1 VKKKAGKSRMK
12 NANGEEKSAS
22 RAKRNKT
29 PAVEAAIKEQ
39 QRINF
44 SFSDEKEVIG
54 IADMHLKNNLV
65 QLAQMAENT

>member
-1 VKKKAGKSRMK
+1 MK

-65 QLAQMAENT
+65 